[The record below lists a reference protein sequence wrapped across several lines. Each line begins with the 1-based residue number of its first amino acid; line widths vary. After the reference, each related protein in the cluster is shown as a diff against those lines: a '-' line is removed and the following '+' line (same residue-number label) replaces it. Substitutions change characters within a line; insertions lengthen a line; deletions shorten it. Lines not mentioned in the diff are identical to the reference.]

1 MGSNATTPDGRD
13 GRGGFRGGCG
23 GLTVSEVIRSMLI
36 RMTEMGTSITAL
48 IATLAVA
55 AAGLL
60 GSASGSGVSPGTALV
75 IQAAAARDG
84 RDLVDDRL
92 DEVDAEVRLPRTA
105 QEARTNLRYLSAQG
119 HDIVVAGPQVAAAA
133 RATGVPVERSAGLSE
148 AVAAVGR

>member
-1 MGSNATTPDGRD
+1 
-13 GRGGFRGGCG
+13 
-23 GLTVSEVIRSMLI
+23 
-36 RMTEMGTSITAL
+36 MTEMGTSIAAL
-48 IATLAVA
+48 IAALAVA

-60 GSASGSGVSPGTALV
+60 GSASGSAVSPGTALV

-105 QEARTNLRYLSAQG
+105 EEARTNLRYLSAQG